1 MKKLT
6 LLTMLVL
13 GLLATATYTTTV
25 YAEDTQAYLT
35 QTNQPTNYA
44 WGLGQVTP
52 CHYDG
57 PGPYVSTMTHTYLY
71 GSRTSLIVD
80 IADQHLEWE
89 AIGLPNDYMIRWT
102 NIYARA
108 LSIREPFYLRMTV
121 DGCEDVRKIGGT
133 QTIPTYYTLGTA
145 SGSHPGPGEFVPAN
159 KFRSLIETSGVPPE
173 DRYNYPNATIPSPG
187 GGYAIRYNKELWA
200 RVVPGDSTLAGR
212 YEDIFFITFAVEF

>member
-35 QTNQPTNYA
+35 QTNQATDYA
-44 WGLGQVTP
+44 WGLGKVTP

-57 PGPYVSTMTHTYLY
+57 PGPYVSTMTHTYFY

-121 DGCEDVRKIGGT
+121 DGCADVLRIGGT
-133 QTIPTYYTLGTA
+133 QTIPTYYAVGTA
-145 SGSHPGPGEFVPAN
+145 SGSHPGPGDFVRAN
-159 KFRSLIETSGVPPE
+159 EFRSLVGPPHG
-173 DRYNYPNATIPSPG
+173 DYRTPNARIPSSG
-187 GGYAIRYNKELWA
+187 GGSAIRYNKDLWA
-200 RVVPGDSTLAGR
+200 RVVPDDSTLTGR
-212 YEDIFFITFAVEF
+212 YEDIFLITFVVEF